1 MSNLLLVA
9 EDVESGSI
17 IVCEENAQFGLF
29 LDQLIAQLRR
39 AVSILIDLVPKT
51 IYVWSFI

>member
-1 MSNLLLVA
+1 MSNLLIVV

-17 IVCEENAQFGLF
+17 ILCEENAFGLF

>member
-39 AVSILIDLVPKT
+39 AEDFSKIL
-51 IYVWSFI
+51 